1 MSAPGIGK
9 QTHISLPDFDTVNNL
24 PKPIKAIV
32 YLIGL
37 SLLTVASL
45 VALAATTV
53 VIGQLSGVFD
63 VFSLL
68 G

>member
-9 QTHISLPDFDTVNNL
+9 PPHLSLPDFDAVTRL
-24 PKPIKAIV
+24 PKPIKAVV

-37 SLLTVASL
+37 SVLTVAGL
-45 VALAATTV
+45 IVLAATTL

-63 VFSLL
+63 VFSML